1 MTLKL
6 IAALLASCIVTVTHA
21 AGDVTTNPVRIAP
34 AAGIPPPS
42 MMPVK
47 PRIKPLPP
55 EQWTEEQKKV
65 CEPIATATGAYNILG
80 IFVQHWEAFKAR
92 REWSAHL
99 LGPGS
104 TIPPRFRELLILRTA
119 FVTPAE
125 YEWAQHKPMARKAGL
140 SDDEIE
146 RIKSGGSAPGW
157 TATESALL
165 DMTDDLIR
173 QHTVSDSV
181 WKRLT
186 ENLSTQQ
193 VFDAISTV
201 GQYLS
206 IALLANS
213 VGVEIDHG
221 LSGFDPAKVH

>member
-1 MTLKL
+1 MER
-6 IAALLASCIVTVTHA
+6 AS
-21 AGDVTTNPVRIAP
+21 
-34 AAGIPPPS
+34 S
-42 MMPVK
+42 
-47 PRIKPLPP
+47 
-55 EQWTEEQKKV
+55 
-65 CEPIATATGAYNILG
+65 
-80 IFVQHWEAFKAR
+80 
-92 REWSAHL
+92 
-99 LGPGS
+99 GS
-104 TIPPRFRELLILRTA
+104 GFHHPPRFRELLILRTA

-125 YEWAQHKPMARKAGL
+125 YEWAQHKPMARKAGF

-146 RIKSGGSAPGW
+146 RIKLGGSAPGW

-173 QHTVSDSV
+173 LHTVSDSV

-186 ENLSTQQ
+186 ANLSTQQ

-206 IALLANS
+206 IAMLANS